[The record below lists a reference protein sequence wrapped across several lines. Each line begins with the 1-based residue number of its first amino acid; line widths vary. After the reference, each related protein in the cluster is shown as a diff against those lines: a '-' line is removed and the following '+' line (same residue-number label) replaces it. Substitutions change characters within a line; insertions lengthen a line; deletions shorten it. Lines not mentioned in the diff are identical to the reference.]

1 MGKLVFDKEIIKKK
15 KTTNGEEIL
24 DQNSNF
30 EIPFTSFL
38 V

>member
-15 KTTNGEEIL
+15 TTNVEEIL
-24 DQNSNF
+24 DRNSNF

>member
-1 MGKLVFDKEIIKKK
+1 MGKLVFDKEIIK

>member
-15 KTTNGEEIL
+15 TTNGEEIL
-24 DQNSNF
+24 DPNSNF
-30 EIPFTSFL
+30 EIPFASFL

>member
-15 KTTNGEEIL
+15 PTNGEEIL